1 MNGKRA
7 KQLRALAGVNK
18 SNRNSRSYAGT
29 NVVTKKA
36 LHPTDIDANGN
47 PIVLGTYQTAT
58 YVLNECARKLNKML
72 KENYKRMSRASTRNM
87 LVA

>member
-18 SNRNSRSYAGT
+18 QNRDSRSYAGT
-29 NVVTKKA
+29 NVVTKKL
-36 LHPTDIDANGN
+36 LHPIDIDANGN
-47 PIVLGTYQTAT
+47 PIVLHYQTAT

-72 KENYKRMSRASTRNM
+72 KANYKRMSRASTRNM
-87 LVA
+87 LIA